1 MSMSHILDAPELP
14 LDTENCPIIHP
25 HAGCLTVN
33 LTNVLRSLLVVLVAA
48 FLGFIGYNLRDT
60 TAKEGGKAP
69 VFSVVTDQGQHV
81 TPTQFGGKVLV
92 LNFWAS
98 WCQPCVQE
106 IPSLDQFQRQF
117 AKSGV
122 VVVAVSVDKSDQKYR
137 NFLKRIPVSFETVR
151 DPKADVSAEYG
162 TFRYPE
168 TYVIKDGKVLRK
180 FIGEEDWTDDSMTQY
195 VKGLL

>member
-1 MSMSHILDAPELP
+1 MNMRYLLDAVMVP
-14 LDTENCPIIHP
+14 LDTENCPTLNAYTGSP
-25 HAGCLTVN
+25 AVN
-33 LTNVLRSLLVVLVAA
+33 LTNVLRSLLVLLSVV
-48 FLGFIGYNLRDT
+48 FLGLIGYSLRDT
-60 TAKEGGKAP
+60 TAKEGGTAP
-69 VFSVVTDQGQHV
+69 AFSVVTDQGQHV
-81 TPTQFGGKVLV
+81 TPTKFGGKVLV

-117 AKSGV
+117 AKNGV
-122 VVVAVSVDKSDQKYR
+122 VVVAVSVDKNDQKYR

>member
-1 MSMSHILDAPELP
+1 MNI
-14 LDTENCPIIHP
+14 
-25 HAGCLTVN
+25 
-33 LTNVLRSLLVVLVAA
+33 
-48 FLGFIGYNLRDT
+48 
-60 TAKEGGKAP
+60 
-69 VFSVVTDQGQHV
+69 V
-81 TPTQFGGKVLV
+81 TPTQFGGKVLI

-122 VVVAVSVDKSDQKYR
+122 VVVAVSVDKNDRNYR

-168 TYVIKDGKVLRK
+168 SYVIKDGKVLRK
-180 FIGEEDWTDDSMTQY
+180 YIGGEDWTDPSVTDY

>member
-1 MSMSHILDAPELP
+1 M
-14 LDTENCPIIHP
+14 
-25 HAGCLTVN
+25 N
-33 LTNVLRSLLVVLVAA
+33 LTNALRSLLVILGIT
-48 FLGFIGYNLRDT
+48 FLWLIGYSIRDT

-69 VFSVVTDQGQHV
+69 VFSVVTDHGQHV
-81 TPTQFGGKVLV
+81 SPTDFGGKVLV

-106 IPSLDQFQRQF
+106 IPSLDQFQREF

-122 VVVAVSVDKSDQKYR
+122 VVVAVSVDKNDAKYR
-137 NFLKRIPVSFETVR
+137 TFLKRIPVSFETVH
-151 DPKADVSAEYG
+151 DPRAEVSAQYG
-162 TFRYPE
+162 TFQYPE

-180 FIGEEDWTDDSMTQY
+180 FIGQEDWTDAGMTQY